1 MVVRNTKELADVEF
15 DVLVVGAGAAGA
27 AIAREA
33 TLRGYRTAL
42 IEQNDFGSGTS
53 AHCYKVVH
61 GGIRYLQHA
70 DIARLRSSCVER
82 ALFLRIAPHLV
93 SPMPFVVPTYG
104 SGRRGKA
111 FLGAGMMAYDLL
123 SSGCNAVVKDPARRI
138 RRTRFLGRS
147 DVLRMFPEV
156 NEKGLSGAAVFE
168 DGQMDSPPRLVL
180 AFVTAAAERGAV
192 VANYVKAVAFRATQ
206 PRRWVASVRDVLT
219 DDRFEIRAKTIVSAT
234 GSWTEGLLE
243 GMAGASIPQATYSRD
258 ACFLICR
265 PAREMALAIAGA
277 NRDADAILTRGARH
291 LLLMPWKGRTLAGV
305 WHRILPREPDT
316 VRLERHEVE
325 QFVSEINA
333 SQPRLELQPSEV
345 TLAGFG
351 LVPFGEDSGGASL
364 SFGKRSRVIDLSKK
378 GIGGFVSV
386 ESVRFTVARRDA
398 ETVLDALEKQGALE
412 RARTPER
419 TAPLTGGDIEDF
431 DGFVREVSS
440 RVASRLG
447 APLGHSLAKSYGTR
461 ARNVVALGE
470 SAGLLQPI
478 GGTDAIGAEVA
489 YAVSNEMAQRL
500 TDVVFRR
507 TSIGTTGHP
516 GSAAMNEVAALMQR
530 LLDWSDERTR
540 MEREVAEAHFV
551 RYLGDRRAASSAGE
565 AVR

>member
-1 MVVRNTKELADVEF
+1 MLRRNTKALADVSF

-111 FLGAGMMAYDLL
+111 FLGAGMIAYDLL

-138 RRTRFLGRS
+138 RNTRFLGRS
-147 DVLRMFPEV
+147 DVLQMFPEV
-156 NEKGLSGAAVFE
+156 NEEGLSGAAVFE

-192 VANYVKAVAFRATQ
+192 VANYVKAETFRAAR
-206 PRRWVASVRDVLT
+206 PHGWVASVRDVLT
-219 DDRFEIRAKTIVSAT
+219 DDRFEIRAKTVVSAT

-243 GMAGASIPQATYSRD
+243 STPGASVPQATYSRD
-258 ACFLICR
+258 ACFLISR
-265 PAREMALAIAGA
+265 PAREMALAISGV

-316 VRLERHEVE
+316 VRLERNEVE
-325 QFVSEINA
+325 QFVAEINA
-333 SQPRLELQPSEV
+333 SQPRLDLRPSEV
-345 TLAGFG
+345 TFAGFG
-351 LVPFGEDSGGASL
+351 LVPFGEDSGGTSL
-364 SFGKRSRVIDLSKK
+364 SFGKRSRVIDFSKK
-378 GIGGFVSV
+378 GIGGLVSV

-398 ETVLDALEKQGALE
+398 ETALDALEKQGAIE
-412 RARTPER
+412 RARTPEL
-419 TAPLTGGDIEDF
+419 TAPVTGGDIEEF
-431 DGFVREVSS
+431 DRFVRELRARVPSHLGVSLS
-440 RVASRLG
+440 L
-447 APLGHSLAKSYGTR
+447 SLARSYGTR
-461 ARNVVALGE
+461 ANDVVALGE
-470 SAGLLQPI
+470 SAGLLGPI
-478 GGTDAIGAEVA
+478 AGTDTIGAEVA
-489 YAVSNEMAQRL
+489 YAVSSEMAQRL

-516 GSAAMNEVAALMQR
+516 GLAAMDEVAALTQR
-530 LLDWSDERTR
+530 LLGWPDDRAR
-540 MEREVAEAHFV
+540 MEREAAEAHFA
-551 RYLGDRRAASSAGE
+551 RYLGDRHGATRSRDAAQ
-565 AVR
+565 

>member
-1 MVVRNTKELADVEF
+1 MLRRNTKALADVSF

-111 FLGAGMMAYDLL
+111 FLGAGMIAYDLL

-138 RRTRFLGRS
+138 RSTRFLGRS

-156 NEKGLSGAAVFE
+156 NEEGLSGAAVFE

-180 AFVTAAAERGAV
+180 AFVTAAVERGAI
-192 VANYVKAVAFRATQ
+192 VANYVKAETLRAAQ
-206 PRRWVASVRDVLT
+206 PRGWVASVRDVLT
-219 DDRFEIRAKTIVSAT
+219 DDRFEIRAKTVVSAT

-243 GMAGASIPQATYSRD
+243 STPGASMPQATYSRD
-258 ACFLICR
+258 ACFLISR
-265 PAREMALAIAGA
+265 PAREMALAISGG

-316 VRLERHEVE
+316 VRLERNELE
-325 QFVSEINA
+325 QFVAEINA
-333 SQPRLELQPSEV
+333 SQPRLDLRPSEV
-345 TLAGFG
+345 TFAGFG
-351 LVPFGEDSGGASL
+351 LVPFGEDSGGTSL
-364 SFGKRSRVIDLSKK
+364 SFGKRSRVIDFSKK
-378 GIGGFVSV
+378 GIGGLVSV

-398 ETVLDALEKQGALE
+398 ETALDALEKQGALE
-412 RARTPER
+412 RARTPEL
-419 TAPLTGGDIEDF
+419 TAPVTGGDIAEF
-431 DGFVREVSS
+431 DRFVRELRP
-440 RVASRLG
+440 RVPSHLG
-447 APLGHSLAKSYGTR
+447 ASLSLSLARSYGTR
-461 ARNVVALGE
+461 ANDVVALGE
-470 SAGLLQPI
+470 SAGLLGPI
-478 GGTDAIGAEVA
+478 AGTDTIGAEVA
-489 YAVSNEMAQRL
+489 YAVSSEMAQRL

-516 GSAAMNEVAALMQR
+516 GLAAMDEVAALTQR
-530 LLDWSDERTR
+530 LLGWPDDRAR
-540 MEREVAEAHFV
+540 MEREAAEAHFA
-551 RYLGDRRAASSAGE
+551 RYLGDRHGATRSRDAAQ
-565 AVR
+565 